1 MKNQIMKP
9 FKPLSPFS
17 GWLLRVGV
25 FLVAFANI
33 WPSFKSL
40 SLSTVSSLAAI
51 AYLVFAVLLFCGGF
65 LKKHT
70 LTMVSGFL
78 LIVLSGWMAYN
89 SSTGSLYGVVM
100 TSYVLVG
107 FVGFHFFVNGNN

>member
-1 MKNQIMKP
+1 MKP
-9 FKPLSPFS
+9 FKSLSPFS

-25 FLVAFANI
+25 LLVALANI

-40 SLSTVSSLAAI
+40 SLSTVSSLIAL
-51 AYLVFAVLLFCGGF
+51 AYLVFAGLLFWGGF

-78 LIVLSGWMAYN
+78 LMVLSGWIAYN
-89 SSTGSLYGVVM
+89 SSIGNLFGVVM
-100 TSYVLVG
+100 ASYILVG